1 VETSSV
7 ARPLPNVAARNMGYL
22 TSIYTGCSRQSDPY
36 TDGRG
41 LNVKSLD
48 TFDSSPVDFECLDR
62 RERLIQRQLL
72 LCLATGILLGAV
84 APAPTA
90 GPMAPLAGPLLFV
103 VMLVVGRVS
112 LGLGWAAVNTGLA
125 VAGLACGRL
134 ITVTAHGQSLL
145 DVPGSDRM
153 LVLLVLA
160 GVLAQIARHASPRGD
175 IAAAVLAMVLAA
187 GVLDDTGPWTAGY
200 ALPAWPWGSAAA
212 FGFGL
217 LCVAMLR
224 RRAAADLGDSCT
236 ADAVPAAHTM
246 AGRP

>member
-1 VETSSV
+1 
-7 ARPLPNVAARNMGYL
+7 M
-22 TSIYTGCSRQSDPY
+22 
-36 TDGRG
+36 
-41 LNVKSLD
+41 KSLD
-48 TFDSSPVDFECLDR
+48 TFDPSPVDFECLDR

-72 LCLATGILLGAV
+72 LCLITGILLGAV

-90 GPMAPLAGPLLFV
+90 GPMAPLAGPLLLV

-112 LGLGWAAVNTGLA
+112 LGVGWAAVNTGLT

-134 ITVTAHGQSLL
+134 VTVTARGQSLL

-153 LVLLVLA
+153 LLLLVLA
-160 GVLAQIARHASPRGD
+160 GVLAQIARHVSPRGD
-175 IAAAVLAMVLAA
+175 AAAAVLAMVLAA

-200 ALPAWPWGSAAA
+200 VPPAWPWGSAAA

-224 RRAAADLGDSCT
+224 RRAAADLGESCT
-236 ADAVPAAHTM
+236 AGAVTAAHSL
-246 AGRP
+246 AGRS